1 MKETLNQFI
10 ERHEGRRYK
19 VYKCSA
25 NADTI
30 GVGHNLINGLPAHI
44 EAYYKANKKI
54 TDDMVDEL
62 LEADIRHAT
71 ADCHV
76 LFPEF
81 DSFSE
86 NRKFA
91 LIDFM
96 FQLGFTKAR
105 RFVHSVACIN
115 TGRWEKAGEQMRK
128 SAWAEQTPNRAMEII
143 SMIEEG

>member
-19 VYKCSA
+19 TYKCSA

-62 LEADIRHAT
+62 LAHARQSGSVPSPYKAQKIFKEKHGRTLNPDT
-71 ADCHV
+71 ANMLV
-76 LFPEF
+76 E
-81 DSFSE
+81 
-86 NRKFA
+86 RA
-91 LIDFM
+91 Q
-96 FQLGFTKAR
+96 QLL
-105 RFVHSVACIN
+105 
-115 TGRWEKAGEQMRK
+115 M
-128 SAWAEQTPNRAMEII
+128 
-143 SMIEEG
+143 

>member
-1 MKETLNQFI
+1 MKETLSQFI

-30 GVGHNLINGLPAHI
+30 GVGHNLINGLPPYI
-44 EAYYKANKKI
+44 ETYLKANKKI
-54 TDDMVDEL
+54 TDDMVDAL
-62 LEADIRHAT
+62 LEADIREAA

-81 DSFSE
+81 DKFSDR
-86 NRKFA
+86 RKFA
-91 LIDFM
+91 LIDFV

-105 RFVHSVACIN
+105 SFVHSIACIN
-115 TGRWEKAGEQMRK
+115 TNRWEKAGEQMRQSK
-128 SAWAEQTPNRAMEII
+128 WAEQTPNRAKEVIQ
-143 SMIEEG
+143 MIEEG